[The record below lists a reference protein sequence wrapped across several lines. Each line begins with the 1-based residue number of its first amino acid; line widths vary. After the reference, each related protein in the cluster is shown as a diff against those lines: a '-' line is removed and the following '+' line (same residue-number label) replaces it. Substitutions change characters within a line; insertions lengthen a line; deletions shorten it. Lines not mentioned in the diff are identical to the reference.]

1 MLLIIG
7 HIARAHGVRG
17 EVAVH
22 VRTDEPEARF
32 VPGAVLTTEISSKVR
47 TAPADGAPVPAGAV
61 RFEVPK
67 KLTIETVRPHQD
79 KLLVTFEGI
88 LDRDEAEAMKGVLLC
103 VDSSEVAPLDDPD
116 EFRDHELV
124 GLTVVDT
131 AGEKLG
137 EVLRIDHAAASDLIV
152 LKRAQGGTALI
163 PFVRQIVP
171 TVDVAGGRVVVDP
184 PEGLLDL

>member
-47 TAPADGAPVPAGAV
+47 TAPADAAAPAGSV
-61 RFEVPK
+61 PFEIPQQLV
-67 KLTIETVRPHQD
+67 IETVRQHQD

-103 VDSSEVAPLDDPD
+103 VDSAEVAPLDDPD

-124 GLTVVDT
+124 GLAVVDT

-137 EVLRIDHAAASDLIV
+137 EVLRIDHASASDLIV
-152 LKRAQGGTALI
+152 MKRAQGGTALI

-171 TVDVAGGRVVVDP
+171 TVDVAGGRIVVDP

>member
-1 MLLIIG
+1 M
-7 HIARAHGVRG
+7 
-17 EVAVH
+17 
-22 VRTDEPEARF
+22 
-32 VPGAVLTTEISSKVR
+32 
-47 TAPADGAPVPAGAV
+47 
-61 RFEVPK
+61 
-67 KLTIETVRPHQD
+67 
-79 KLLVTFEGI
+79 TFEGI

-171 TVDVAGGRVVVDP
+171 TVDVAAAGSWSTRRKACWTCRCASTY
-184 PEGLLDL
+184 

>member
-7 HIARAHGVRG
+7 HIARAHGVHG

-47 TAPADGAPVPAGAV
+47 TAPADAVAPAGTV
-61 RFEVPK
+61 RFVIPK
-67 KLTIETVRPHQD
+67 TLVIETIRPHQD
-79 KLLVTFEGI
+79 KLLITFEGI
-88 LDRDEAEAMKGVLLC
+88 LGRDVAEALQGVLLC
-103 VDSSEVAPLDDPD
+103 VDSDTVAPLDDPD
-116 EFRDHELV
+116 EFHDHELR

-131 AGEKLG
+131 TGTKVG
-137 EVLRIDHAAASDLIV
+137 EVLRIDHAAASDLLV
-152 LKRAQGGTALI
+152 LKRAQGGTALV
-163 PFVRQIVP
+163 PFVRQIV
-171 TVDVAGGRVVVDP
+171 TEVDVKGGRVVIDP